1 MAGISSFIGQK
12 RRLKLTRSELITVL
26 KNPTI
31 PVTSLDQATN
41 DILDNFGSKL
51 LYYNSIISYTTLFN
65 DKIIL
70 NRCW

>member
-1 MAGISSFIGQK
+1 LAGISSFIGQK